1 MTLNCLCRCQA
12 PKQDFVQ
19 LTGGQ
24 LTGVQLTGVQ
34 LTGAGAHGASIV
46 GIPVGYVQER
56 ETCVSCS
63 SSVQLTVHPLST
75 SHSTP
80 ERHVQ
85 RHTFLRDRPTSSK
98 KTQNVVRFGIVQR
111 YSGTAY
117 MVQSI
122 VLLATVFT
130 MIVSNHLKLLVIN

>member
-1 MTLNCLCRCQA
+1 MFGSTKKRKPGTSNDA
-12 PKQDFVQ
+12 Q
-19 LTGGQ
+19 LPLQ
-24 LTGVQLTGVQ
+24 VSSSK
-34 LTGAGAHGASIV
+34 AGFCATHWWAHGAGIV

-80 ERHVQ
+80 ARHAQ
-85 RHTFLRDRPTSSK
+85 RHPFLRDRPTSSK
-98 KTQNVVRFGIVQR
+98 KTQNDVVRFGIVQR